1 MRIPASNILNSNNT
15 NPMVIYNLKADLTLK
30 NFNKD
35 ESGGSITARAHL
47 FTGQPP

>member
-1 MRIPASNILNSNNT
+1 MT
-15 NPMVIYNLKADLTLK
+15 IYNLKADLSLK
-30 NFNKD
+30 NFKKD